1 MVTRVGT
8 VPRVKMAAN
17 QTVENKLF
25 FTPFACQPGREAYD
39 EFEENL
45 LGHGGKSDDHGWSL
59 ADCLSRNDDGAVTAL
74 GAAVPGV
81 PFLPAAGGGAGVD
94 ARRRLRRK
102 RLKES
107 HSYLIAHISNLEVKR
122 ALLRPPILG
131 NGPLALDYVRARCRT
146 AAATSDLQNHQ
157 ATWLGITIAKD
168 IGVSE
173 STIMDLELRL
183 GSINAKIDPADR
195 YTDDLTAEKILREIA
210 NASRLFMVDA
220 TKELNAVAGV
230 PGQPGVREFQL
241 APVAPAAFGL
251 RDKAAMVA
259 HFHQLWSTAVRNK
272 QIPTAVAQN
281 SQGRGGGQPRTT
293 VDMGLRAPE
302 AGLATSVDAPEV
314 GLSGVEGPGCGPR
327 RVSPVGT
334 LGALV
339 EAGMSIRRGTRS

>member
-8 VPRVKMAAN
+8 VPRIKMTAN

-107 HSYLIAHISNLEVKR
+107 HTYLIAHISNLEVKR

-131 NGPLALDYVRARCRT
+131 NGPLALDYAS
-146 AAATSDLQNHQ
+146 AT
-157 ATWLGITIAKD
+157 G
-168 IGVSE
+168 
-173 STIMDLELRL
+173 
-183 GSINAKIDPADR
+183 
-195 YTDDLTAEKILREIA
+195 
-210 NASRLFMVDA
+210 
-220 TKELNAVAGV
+220 
-230 PGQPGVREFQL
+230 
-241 APVAPAAFGL
+241 
-251 RDKAAMVA
+251 
-259 HFHQLWSTAVRNK
+259 
-272 QIPTAVAQN
+272 
-281 SQGRGGGQPRTT
+281 
-293 VDMGLRAPE
+293 
-302 AGLATSVDAPEV
+302 
-314 GLSGVEGPGCGPR
+314 
-327 RVSPVGT
+327 
-334 LGALV
+334 
-339 EAGMSIRRGTRS
+339 